1 MTETADTKEQLM
13 QKAIDLFASR
23 GFKGTSIRDLGKAV
37 DVSISNIYHYFGS
50 KEGLLL
56 AILERSSKMILENLQ
71 QVADLSL
78 NPLERFK
85 AILEVHIKLSEKF
98 KKENKIF
105 FMDEEHLSPDGLE
118 INKKTQRAI
127 LDIYL
132 KELAALKEAGHLR
145 SRSLRVA
152 AFNILGVINWKLR
165 WYRWDGE
172 MTQEEVTREM
182 IDFILNGVLDTSDSE
197 SVNSHGNGH

>member
-1 MTETADTKEQLM
+1 MTETADTKEQLI
-13 QKAIDLFASR
+13 QKAIELFAAR

-37 DVSISNIYHYFGS
+37 DMSISNIYHYFGS

-56 AILERSSKMILENLQ
+56 AILDRSSKLILENLQ
-71 QVADLSL
+71 QVSDLSL
-78 NPLERFK
+78 NPLQRFK

-98 KKENKIF
+98 KKENKLF
-105 FMDEEHLSPDGLE
+105 FMDEEHLSPEGLE

-132 KELAALKEAGHLR
+132 KELAALREAGVLR
-145 SRSLRVA
+145 SRSLRVT

-165 WYRWDGE
+165 WYRWDGQ
-172 MTQEEVTREM
+172 MSQEDVTREM
-182 IDFILNGVLDTSDSE
+182 IDFILNGVLDAEDSQ
-197 SVNSHGNGH
+197 SANNHGNGR